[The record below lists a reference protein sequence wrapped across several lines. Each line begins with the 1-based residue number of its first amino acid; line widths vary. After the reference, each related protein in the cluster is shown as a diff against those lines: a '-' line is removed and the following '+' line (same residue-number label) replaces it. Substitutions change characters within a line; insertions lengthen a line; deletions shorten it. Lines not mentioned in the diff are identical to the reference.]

1 MPPIVAWL
9 GYGGLLPFVL
19 LAATALAGGAYSAL
33 GRHALLTYGAVILSF
48 VGAVNWGVAMTL
60 PDLGEPRRRQVW
72 LWSVVP
78 ALLAWVALLLAPAV
92 AGVLMVAGFVAQY
105 AQDRRLARDA
115 AVPAWYLPLRLRLTA
130 AVCLCLVVGAGAS
143 LARAAPEKTTQAPPA
158 APAAPGYR
166 LGRAS
171 DDGIG
176 KFYEGREIAQVMGF
190 AGASW
195 LERPTREQEE
205 RPDLLVSELRLKA
218 GMTVA
223 DIGAGSGY
231 LSRRMAPLVAPGK
244 VFAVDVQPA
253 MVALLKQVSLQ
264 PGFGNVMPIQG
275 SNDDVK
281 LPDAS
286 VDLAVM
292 VDVYHELEF
301 PHEVMQ
307 SLVRAVKAGGRVV
320 FVEYRAEDP
329 AVPILPL
336 HKMSVAQIRR
346 EMRGFP
352 LDWERTSEILP
363 IQHIVV
369 FRRR

>member
-1 MPPIVAWL
+1 
-9 GYGGLLPFVL
+9 LP
-19 LAATALAGGAYSAL
+19 TTPSASS
-33 GRHALLTYGAVILSF
+33 A
-48 VGAVNWGVAMTL
+48 
-60 PDLGEPRRRQVW
+60 
-72 LWSVVP
+72 
-78 ALLAWVALLLAPAV
+78 AV
-92 AGVLMVAGFVAQY
+92 ATVAPT
-105 AQDRRLARDA
+105 DPSAR
-115 AVPAWYLPLRLRLTA
+115 TA
-130 AVCLCLVVGAGAS
+130 
-143 LARAAPEKTTQAPPA
+143 PA
-158 APAAPGYR
+158 APAASEYR
-166 LGRAS
+166 LGQAS

-205 RPDLLVSELRLKA
+205 RPDLLVSELRLKP

-231 LSRRMAPLVAPGK
+231 LSRRMAPLVSPGK
-244 VFAVDVQPA
+244 VFAVDVQPP
-253 MVALLKQVSLQ
+253 MVALLKQVALQ
-264 PGFGNVMPIQG
+264 PGFGNVMPILG
-275 SNDDVK
+275 ASDDVK
-281 LPDAS
+281 LPAAS

-301 PHEVMQ
+301 PYEVMQ
-307 SLVRAVKAGGRVV
+307 SLVRAVKPGGQVV

-336 HKMSVAQIRR
+336 HKMSVVQLRR

-352 LDWERTSEILP
+352 LDWERTSETLP